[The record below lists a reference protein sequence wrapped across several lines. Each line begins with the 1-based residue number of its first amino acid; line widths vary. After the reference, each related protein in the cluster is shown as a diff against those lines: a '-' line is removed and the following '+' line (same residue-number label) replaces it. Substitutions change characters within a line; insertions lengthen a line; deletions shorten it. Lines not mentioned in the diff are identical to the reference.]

1 MLNVQILPEIAE
13 KFRELLDE
21 EGEDAVVRIRETKVG
36 GG

>member
-1 MLNVQILPEIAE
+1 MKVIITPEITA
-13 KFRELLDE
+13 KFKEILEE